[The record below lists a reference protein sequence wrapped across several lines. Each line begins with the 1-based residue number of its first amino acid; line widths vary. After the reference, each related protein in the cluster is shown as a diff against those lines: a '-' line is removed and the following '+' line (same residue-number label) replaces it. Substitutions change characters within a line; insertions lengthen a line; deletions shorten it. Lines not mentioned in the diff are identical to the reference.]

1 MPNRHGTGALKVRW
15 SSSRHGILDHARN
28 HLMSEQP
35 SELTHIYEHR
45 FKKLEA
51 YRNRVWQVL
60 TGRFFSKW
68 ISPDHSVLDL
78 GCGFGEFINNIKAQK
93 RYGMDLNPAT
103 AGKLAKDVRFIE
115 QDCSEQWDL
124 PDQSLDIVFTS
135 NFLEHLNDKDAVK
148 RTLRQA
154 FRCLRP
160 GGLLIAMG
168 PNIRYLPGIYWD
180 FFDHHVILT
189 EKSLAE
195 ALSISG
201 FTVQSTIARFLPYTM
216 VGDFRYPLFLLSL
229 YLHLPFLWWIKGRQ
243 FLVVARR

>member
-1 MPNRHGTGALKVRW
+1 
-15 SSSRHGILDHARN
+15 
-28 HLMSEQP
+28 MSELP

-45 FKKLEA
+45 FKELEA

-60 TGRFFSKW
+60 SGSFFSKW
-68 ISPDHSVLDL
+68 INPNHSVLDL
-78 GCGFGEFINNIKAQK
+78 GCGFGEFINNVRARD

-103 AGKLAKDVRFIE
+103 AGKLSKDVTFIE
-115 QDCSEQWDL
+115 QDCSEHWNL

-135 NFLEHLNDKDAVK
+135 NFLEHLSDKDAVK

-154 FRCLRP
+154 SRCLRP

-168 PNIRYLPGIYWD
+168 PNIRYLPGPYWD

-201 FTVQSTIARFLPYTM
+201 FTVQNAIARFLPYTM
-216 VGDFRYPLFLLSL
+216 VGGCRYPLFLLRL
-229 YLHLPFLWWIKGRQ
+229 YLQLPFLWWIRGRQ